1 MDLGGNRFLLRFY
14 RRLTICNGDKRKRRK
29 ERREKKGLLPCTSS
43 KRYDPNEFWN
53 ETKGGEKRRKSMA
66 KSPNRQSI
74 EKQIPI
80 TKARITFENKEYV
93 QISVQISPPRQ
104 QRSRK
109 HRIFLL
115 QVYYRLSKKSCKTYL
130 SLRPLPV
137 IVLVIA
143 DSGPIDSRT
152 RHEE

>member
-93 QISVQISPPRQ
+93 QISPPRQ